1 MLSYNF
7 FEGAFYKNFVKRNL
21 YVAQFFDEERN
32 TMKKLDKVLIVTGIF
47 MCVAWAIGLCMFV
60 FGLFAFVMVGEQE
73 YFSEYVAL
81 QGDYAI
87 VNVMFVLDYIL
98 IGIGSLGLPTLAV
111 GFLRKILNEDN
122 T

>member
-1 MLSYNF
+1 
-7 FEGAFYKNFVKRNL
+7 
-21 YVAQFFDEERN
+21 
-32 TMKKLDKVLIVTGIF
+32 MKKLDKVLIVTGIF
-47 MCVAWAIGLCMFV
+47 MCVAWAIGLSMFV

-111 GFLRKILNEDN
+111 GFLRKILNDDN
-122 T
+122 P